1 MRRFLSILVVL
12 AFTFPLFAHRGEAH
26 TYMGTV
32 TMLHKDNSFMMKTK
46 DGKEMT
52 IRYTNKTK
60 FAHSD
65 NHPAKKSELAVGMRV
80 VVKVSADGKTATS
93 VKMSVPAKTAKKK

>member
-12 AFTFPLFAHRGEAH
+12 AVTFPLFAHGGEAH

-32 TMLHKDNSFMMKTK
+32 TMLHKDNSFTMKTK

-52 IRYTNKTK
+52 ILYDNKTT
-60 FAHSD
+60 FTRSD
-65 NHPAKKSELAVGMRV
+65 NHPARKSELEVGTGV
-80 VVKVSADGKTATS
+80 VVKVSADGKTAIS
-93 VKMSVPAKTAKKK
+93 VKMSPPAKTAKKK